1 MVKMMIFGV
10 VTAACLLALLALLA
24 VDDFCTGENENLFFL
39 RSHAASTA
47 NDGTYP

>member
-10 VTAACLLALLALLA
+10 VTRLALLALLA

-39 RSHAASTA
+39 RSHAASTG